1 MTAGLGDTTHCV
13 HARGDQQHARH
24 AQEARE
30 GRLRLV
36 FLPFSSLGARVR
48 YELRE
53 RAEQQ
58 RLEQERLEAR
68 QKAEAKSIRSL
79 SDELHDLLA
88 GEKLQGQE
96 AALAAL
102 LQQALVHGVDGALV
116 EEEIVLR
123 VRVSAAQLAAGHP
136 TSSAHRPLG

>member
-1 MTAGLGDTTHCV
+1 MTAGLGDTTHWV

-36 FLPFSSLGARVR
+36 FLPCSSLGARVR

-96 AALAAL
+96 AALGAL
-102 LQQALVHGVDGALV
+102 LQQALTYTASTAGSSK
-116 EEEIVLR
+116 R
-123 VRVSAAQLAAGHP
+123 RSSSACASRQLNWLLAAAA
-136 TSSAHRPLG
+136 SL